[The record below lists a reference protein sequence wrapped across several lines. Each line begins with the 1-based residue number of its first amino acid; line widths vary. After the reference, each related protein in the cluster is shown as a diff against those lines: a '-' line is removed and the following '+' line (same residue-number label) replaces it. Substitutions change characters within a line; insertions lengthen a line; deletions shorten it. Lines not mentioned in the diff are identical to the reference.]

1 MNFLRSLAQYHPDV
15 LMSRIHDVCLAL
27 VQEVRLCC
35 SSRSQT
41 LIQSSTAFIN
51 HGRNSDE
58 TNSVSAPLTIDLV
71 CVSLMKVR
79 NLRSGVSRVAVVTLG
94 EMFAALQKGM
104 DQELDGTVRAL
115 LQKAGECNAFIR
127 QDVERAL
134 DSMVQHCSLT
144 RSMSALLTGGLGS
157 ETLSCDTS
165 SHTHPHDRKQ
175 I

>member
-1 MNFLRSLAQYHPDV
+1 
-15 LMSRIHDVCLAL
+15 
-27 VQEVRLCC
+27 
-35 SSRSQT
+35 
-41 LIQSSTAFIN
+41 
-51 HGRNSDE
+51 
-58 TNSVSAPLTIDLV
+58 
-71 CVSLMKVR
+71 MKVR

-157 ETLSCDTS
+157 ETLSCVTS